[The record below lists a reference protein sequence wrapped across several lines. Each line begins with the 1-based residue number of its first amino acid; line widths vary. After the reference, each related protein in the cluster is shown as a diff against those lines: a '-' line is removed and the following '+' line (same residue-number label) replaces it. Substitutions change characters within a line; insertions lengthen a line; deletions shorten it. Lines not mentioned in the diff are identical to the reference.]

1 MGYLSVEVF
10 AILRGINRDVKGVF
24 FPGVRNSVPQAH
36 YSTSHRAGFFVLW
49 QWAILPDEVQAVVE
63 GHGYILLLLRWM

>member
-1 MGYLSVEVF
+1 
-10 AILRGINRDVKGVF
+10 VKGVF